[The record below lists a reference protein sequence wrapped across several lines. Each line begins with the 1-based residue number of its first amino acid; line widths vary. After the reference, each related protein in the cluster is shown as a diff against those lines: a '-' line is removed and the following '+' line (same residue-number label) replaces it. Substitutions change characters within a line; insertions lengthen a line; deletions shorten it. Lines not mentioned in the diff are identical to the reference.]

1 MAARMHLFLQHCYTS
16 FDRNAVL
23 AKLLFRML
31 HFFLPFPH
39 NNSTILSSPFSV
51 IRLAHGLPLAR
62 LALLSYL
69 VIRTFTFNTQMA
81 IQYNCYVLLIKILF
95 DQVIS
100 FLKCMNKWLVKEM
113 VGEGLIVALHCVIL
127 IEENT
132 HSFSTTKLS
141 HLYNWKIINDFLL

>member
-1 MAARMHLFLQHCYTS
+1 
-16 FDRNAVL
+16 
-23 AKLLFRML
+23 ML

-39 NNSTILSSPFSV
+39 NNSTILSSLFSV
-51 IRLAHGLPLAR
+51 IRLARGLLLSR
-62 LALLSYL
+62 LALLGYL

-81 IQYNCYVLLIKILF
+81 IQYNCYVLLIKVLF

-100 FLKCMNKWLVKEM
+100 FLKHMNKWLVKGM
-113 VGEGLIVALHCVIL
+113 VGEGVIAALRCVFL

-141 HLYNWKIINDFLL
+141 HLYN